1 MGKTLFHRLFGFGKI
16 PKALLPVLQQEGI
29 ILLDEGIGGSIT
41 FRNFRAPGKRYGLR
55 RSWFTGSIVV
65 TEKRFAAFQYSKP
78 VINVPLDPEW
88 LKMLDCSLKSEET
101 LCVSFDPS
109 HFHEGWS
116 GSIECRFSTPK
127 AQLFLERITATT

>member
-1 MGKTLFHRLFGFGKI
+1 
-16 PKALLPVLQQEGI
+16 
-29 ILLDEGIGGSIT
+29 
-41 FRNFRAPGKRYGLR
+41 
-55 RSWFTGSIVV
+55 
-65 TEKRFAAFQYSKP
+65 
-78 VINVPLDPEW
+78 
-88 LKMLDCSLKSEET
+88 LKSEET